1 MAKDVKDGPLV
12 DNVNRW
18 IFRHLRI
25 DHRSNQFLDI
35 ALSLGSAFRE
45 FICADTICFET
56 QFQSSF
62 KGAFTLKGNLE
73 LAPGCGSHGDAP

>member
-12 DNVNRW
+12 DNVNRR
-18 IFRHLRI
+18 IFRHLGI
-25 DHRSNQFLDI
+25 DHRCNQFLDI
-35 ALSLGSAFRE
+35 ALSLCFAFRE
-45 FICADTICFET
+45 LIYADTICFET

-73 LAPGCGSHGDAP
+73 LASGCGLHGNAP